1 MNPLDFLNAN
11 PALVS
16 IVAFPL
22 GIIFLLGALKV
33 VGADPGAIL
42 KALQDHNAAELKIE
56 ERIKDAVEAIKNF
69 AITEQNNRS
78 YFERQM
84 GIFDDKLES
93 IKTDL
98 TIMLSIA
105 KKRKSDWLVEP
116 NTEVFREQR
125 GKVSP

>member
-16 IVAFPL
+16 IVAFPV
-22 GIIFLLGALKV
+22 GVVFLMGALKV

-42 KALQDHNAAELKIE
+42 KALQEHNAAELKIE

-69 AITEQNNRS
+69 ATTERNNRQ
-78 YFERQM
+78 YYERQM
-84 GIFDDKLES
+84 TNFNEKLEG

-105 KKRKSDWLVEP
+105 KKRKSDWLTDP
-116 NTEVFREQR
+116 NTEVFRDR
-125 GKVSP
+125 AKVNP

>member
-11 PALVS
+11 PALTS
-16 IVAFPL
+16 IIAFPV
-22 GIIFLLGALKV
+22 GIIFLLGSLKV
-33 VGADPGAIL
+33 VGADPSAIL

-69 AITEQNNRS
+69 AVTEQNNRQ
-78 YFERQM
+78 YFEGQM
-84 GIFDDKLES
+84 RLFADKLES

-105 KKRKSDWLVEP
+105 KKRKSDWLIEP
-116 NTEVFREQR
+116 NTEAFRTSRE
-125 GKVSP
+125 KVTP